1 MLSVVH
7 LFTGLFSNHLLHIY
21 PVPKIVFTSGDSVV
35 SEPDSACFDGANTP
49 LREKAIIKH
58 INT

>member
-1 MLSVVH
+1 M
-7 LFTGLFSNHLLHIY
+7 FTGLFSNHLLHIY